1 MTAGQTFLLQ
11 AFPASSR
18 KALGVRQLCCPL
30 SCLVSALAIKSVV
43 AFLRG
48 VSGKYI
54 WHKHSAFQRSRVS
67 SGCSV
72 FVWFCFLN
80 TFRKMEVQILSHPK
94 CGTCSMVQWFVTN
107 QLGAEHSR
115 ANSQKNP
122 SHICIQSLFQPYF
135 CNTKGHLMF
144 QHQAFNKW
152 RRFH

>member
-107 QLGAEHSR
+107 QLGAEQSR
-115 ANSQKNP
+115 FTKKPLSYLHTKPFSALLLQHKGALNVPTP
-122 SHICIQSLFQPYF
+122 SF
-135 CNTKGHLMF
+135 
-144 QHQAFNKW
+144 
-152 RRFH
+152 